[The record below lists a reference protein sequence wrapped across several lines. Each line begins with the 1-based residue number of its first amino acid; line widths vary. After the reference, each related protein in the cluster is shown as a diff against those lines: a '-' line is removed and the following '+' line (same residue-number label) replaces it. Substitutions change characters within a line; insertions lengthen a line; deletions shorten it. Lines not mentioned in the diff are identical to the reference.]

1 MAKLSDKIMANTI
14 ADKLTYLSGTK
25 DAIKQAIIAKGV
37 EVTDTDTFRSYANK
51 IEAIQ
56 AGGGGTGDCSVAA
69 CFDEVGYT
77 FVPVYI
83 QKGLETAAQ
92 FKAAWNPADTYINM
106 AGYKDSMVFFPKI
119 DASNVTSLS
128 HSFQDSSILVFP
140 NIDFPSLQEDDSTF
154 DYTFNRAS
162 RLISI
167 DFGNLGT
174 KTFNMNNTF
183 AYCVNLQRL
192 HVDNGSNVKFNFGYY
207 TFQGCKSLSEDTEQ
221 CNIFDFFNYE
231 NQDLCW
237 TFQGAKIVRDF
248 NFINPTNLKN
258 CFEGAINEDKNIT
271 ITFNDLTLDYKN
283 NYFYNFCKFAD
294 YSDSPVTL
302 KLTGNLTL
310 DSSTYQILGNAYS
323 YSQSVF
329 NKLDI
334 SNFNYTNT
342 SNESSTS
349 YEVSFMDNLLVNE
362 VVGLDTF
369 EETYPNLPSNVK
381 YTTYF
386 IQKLLT
392 SNTLKSF
399 PEGVETYW
407 NKHKNNFDWK
417 FGETDTGILNGLYK
431 IHGTI
436 DLSFLDVQLVAT
448 PQYIIYNIGKTPDL
462 VIRLDSMNW
471 SGVTNA
477 NNSTLFNSPNVVAL
491 YTPFNFDSTT
501 TVRVSGLTNWTDHD
515 SLIWSLLTHSTD
527 RTAQGLGTQTIKLSK
542 KSYNALTADE
552 ISQIEAKGYTLTQQ

>member
-1 MAKLSDKIMANTI
+1 MANTI
-14 ADKLTYLSGTK
+14 QDKLAYLEETK
-25 DAIKQAIIAKGV
+25 GLIKEAIIAKGV

-56 AGGGGTGDCSVAA
+56 AGGSTGDCSVAA
-69 CFDEVGYT
+69 CFDDIGYT
-77 FVPVYI
+77 SVPVYI
-83 QKGLETAAQ
+83 QEGLQTAVQ
-92 FKAAWNPADTYINM
+92 FKAAWNPENTSIDMT
-106 AGYKDSMVFFPKI
+106 GYKDSMVFFPKI
-119 DASNVTSLS
+119 DASNVTTLNSV
-128 HSFQDSSILVFP
+128 FKYSSILVFP
-140 NIDFPSLQEDDSTF
+140 NIDFPSLEENRDAFTNTF
-154 DYTFNRAS
+154 SQAS
-162 RLISI
+162 SLVSV

-174 KTFNMNNTF
+174 KTFSLSNTF
-183 AYCVNLQRL
+183 AECVNLQRL
-192 HVDNGSNVKFNFGYY
+192 HVDNGSNVKFNFGPC
-207 TFQGCKSLSEDTEQ
+207 TFSGCKSLSEDTEQ

-231 NQDLCW
+231 NQNLNY
-237 TFQGAKIVRDF
+237 TFSNAKIVRDF
-248 NFINPTNLKN
+248 NFINPTNLN
-258 CFEGAINEDKNIT
+258 GCFEGAINKDKNIT
-271 ITFNDLTLDYKN
+271 ITYNDLTLGKIN

-294 YSDSPVTL
+294 YNASTVTL

-310 DSSTYQILGNAYS
+310 NTYCYSILGNTNR
-323 YSQSVF
+323 YSQLIID
-329 NKLDI
+329 KLDI

-342 SNESSTS
+342 SNNKYTS
-349 YEVSFMDNLLVNE
+349 YEMSFMDNLLVNE

-369 EETYPNLPSNVK
+369 EESYPNIPSNIK

-386 IQKLLT
+386 IKKLL
-392 SNTLKSF
+392 SGNMLKSF

-417 FGETDTGILNGLYK
+417 FGNTNTGILNGLYK

-436 DLSFLDVQLVAT
+436 DLSFLDVQLYAT
-448 PQYIIYNIGKTPDL
+448 PEYIIYDIGETPDL

-501 TVRVSGLTNWTDHD
+501 IVNVRGLTNWTDHD

-527 RTAQGLGTQTIKLSK
+527 RTAQGLGTQTIDLSNNSK
-542 KSYNALTADE
+542 NALTADE
-552 ISQIEAKGYTLTQQ
+552 ISQIEAKGYTLV

>member
-1 MAKLSDKIMANTI
+1 MANTI

-25 DAIKQAIIAKGV
+25 NAIKQAIIAKGV
-37 EVTDTDTFRSYANK
+37 SVSESDTFRSYADK
-51 IEAIQ
+51 ISSIQ
-56 AGGGGTGDCSVAA
+56 SGGGTGDCSVAA
-69 CFDEVGYT
+69 CFDDIGYT
-77 FVPVYI
+77 FVPFYI
-83 QKGLETAAQ
+83 QEGLQTAAQ
-92 FKAAWNPADTYINM
+92 FKAAWNPANTYVDTR
-106 AGYKDSMVFFPKI
+106 GYLDSMVFFPKI
-119 DASNVTSLS
+119 DASNVTSLFQ
-128 HSFQDSSILVFP
+128 SFQDSSILVFP
-140 NIDFPSLQEDDSTF
+140 NIDFPSLEESDSTF

-162 RLISI
+162 SLVSI

-174 KTFNMNNTF
+174 KTFNMNHTF
-183 AYCVNLQRL
+183 ADCVKLQRL
-192 HVDNGSNVKFNFGYY
+192 HVDNESNVKFNFGYN
-207 TFQGCKSLSEDTEQ
+207 TFVDCESLSEDTEQ

-231 NQDLCW
+231 NQNLYQ
-237 TFQGAKIVRDF
+237 TFKGAKIVRDF

-258 CFEGAINEDKNIT
+258 CFDGAINEDKNIT
-271 ITFNDLTLDYKN
+271 ITFNDLTLGNVDS
-283 NYFYNFCKFAD
+283 YFDNFCNFAD
-294 YSDSPVTL
+294 YSESTVTL

-310 DSSTYQILGNAYS
+310 NTYCYEILGMAYF
-323 YSQSVF
+323 YTRSVF

-342 SNESSTS
+342 SNQSSAS

-386 IQKLLT
+386 IQKLLRG
-392 SNTLKSF
+392 NTLKLF

-407 NKHKNNFDWK
+407 NKHKDNFDWK
-417 FGETDTGILNGLYK
+417 FGETNTGILDGLYT

-436 DLSFLDVQLVAT
+436 DLSFLDVQLAAA
-448 PQYIIYNIGKTPDL
+448 PINIIYSIGKTPDL

-471 SGVTNA
+471 SGVTDTT
-477 NNSTLFNSPNVVAL
+477 NSTFFNSPNVVAL

-501 TVRVSGLTNWTDHD
+501 TVKMNGLTNWTNHD

-527 RTAQGLGTQTIKLSK
+527 RTAQGLGTQTIKLSAN
-542 KSYNALTADE
+542 SYNALTADE
-552 ISQIEAKGYTLTQQ
+552 RSQIEAKGYTLTQQ

>member
-1 MAKLSDKIMANTI
+1 MANTI
-14 ADKLTYLSGTK
+14 QDKLAYLEETK
-25 DAIKQAIIAKGV
+25 GLIKQAIIAKGV
-37 EVTDTDTFRSYANK
+37 SVSEGDTFRSYADK

-56 AGGGGTGDCSVAA
+56 AGGGTGDCSVAA
-69 CFDEVGYT
+69 CFDDVGYT

-83 QKGLETAAQ
+83 QEGLETAAQ
-92 FKAAWNPADTYINM
+92 FKAAWNPENTRIDMT
-106 AGYKDSMVFFPKI
+106 GYMDSMMFFPKI
-119 DASNVTSLS
+119 DTSNVTTLNS
-128 HSFQDSSILVFP
+128 SFKYSSILVFP
-140 NIDFPSLQEDDSTF
+140 NIDFPSLQENNDAF
-154 DYTFNRAS
+154 AYTFASAS
-162 RLISI
+162 RLVSI

-174 KTFNMNNTF
+174 KTFPMERTF
-183 AYCVNLQRL
+183 EKCINLQRL
-192 HVDNGSNVKFNFGYY
+192 HVDNGSNVKFNFGIY

-231 NQDLCW
+231 NQNLNY
-237 TFQGAKIVRDF
+237 TFSNAKIVRDF
-248 NFINPTNLKN
+248 NFINPTNLN
-258 CFEGAINEDKNIT
+258 ASFEGAINKDKNIT
-271 ITFNDLTLDYKN
+271 ITYNDLTLDYKY

-294 YSDSPVTL
+294 YNKSTVTL

-310 DSSTYQILGNAYS
+310 NTYTFSVIGNAYS

-342 SNESSTS
+342 SNESATS
-349 YEVSFMDNLLVNE
+349 YEVSFIDNLLVNE

-369 EETYPNLPSNVK
+369 EETYPNLPNNMK
-381 YTTYF
+381 YKTYF
-386 IQKLLT
+386 IQKLLRW
-392 SNTLKSF
+392 NMLKSF

-407 NKHKNNFDWK
+407 NKHKDNFDWK
-417 FGETDTGILNGLYK
+417 FGETNTGILNGLYK

-448 PQYIIYNIGKTPDL
+448 PQYIIHDIGETPDL

-477 NNSTLFNSPNVVAL
+477 NNNTLFNSPNVVAL

-501 TVRVSGLTNWTDHD
+501 VVNVRGLTNWTDHD

-527 RTAQGLGTQTIKLSK
+527 RATQGLGTQTIKLSK
-542 KSYNALTADE
+542 NSYNALTADE